1 MQAGRADSS
10 LQPVATEDA
19 IADRFADSRVA
30 PVARLVHRF
39 VDACERGGSPSPAF
53 ADGYRVQ
60 ALIDAARQAHASG
73 CWIDVAPSAGEGRP

>member
-1 MQAGRADSS
+1 
-10 LQPVATEDA
+10 
-19 IADRFADSRVA
+19 VA
-30 PVARLVHRF
+30 PVARLVQRF